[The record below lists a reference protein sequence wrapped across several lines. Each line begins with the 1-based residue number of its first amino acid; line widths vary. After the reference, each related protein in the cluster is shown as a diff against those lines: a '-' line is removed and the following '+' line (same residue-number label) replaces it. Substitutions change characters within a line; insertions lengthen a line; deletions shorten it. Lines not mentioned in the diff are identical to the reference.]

1 MNSLPILHS
10 PSSVFQSGLH
20 WLRSHAHQISESFWF
35 CLTFCLFVL
44 MGPFS
49 AIVALI
55 GLSSLA
61 SKEKREKMSEP
72 ARLSI

>member
-1 MNSLPILHS
+1 MNSLPILHTPTS
-10 PSSVFQSGLH
+10 IVHSGVQ
-20 WLRSHAHQISESFWF
+20 WLRSHAQQISESFWF

-49 AIVALI
+49 ALVALI

-72 ARLSI
+72 ARL